1 MRRSRWAR
9 GRGHSS
15 VACLYVERTQEEPD
29 WWCTS
34 ISEYAASRGSTG
46 GKLLGASLAV
56 SGALQV
62 VEASLLAQVCVAPY
76 SAASL
81 LWAGGVTCIVLGQ
94 VEASDMLDD
103 DAEMVRVKK
112 GYALLHAVSAMAF
125 VALSTAGVLII
136 SPSAEPAVSWLSA
149 GLAMGGSFLFL
160 FAVGTQQLTGN
171 WIGTPSLCP
180 LPQQPADRRPEGRWG
195 RCHRWLG
202 SPTHRL
208 ILSRITLFTELA
220 GVSLVIFSV
229 TYLGVEQTI
238 SRSFCSVPG
247 CFRQFR

>member
-1 MRRSRWAR
+1 M
-9 GRGHSS
+9 
-15 VACLYVERTQEEPD
+15 EEPE

-76 SAASL
+76 SAAGL
-81 LWAGGVTCIVLGQ
+81 LWAGGISCIILGQ
-94 VEASDMLDD
+94 VEASDTLED

-112 GYALLHAVSAMAF
+112 GYALVHAVSAVAF
-125 VALSTAGVLII
+125 VALSTAGVLVI
-136 SPSAEPAVSWLSA
+136 SPSSQPAVSWVSA
-149 GLAMGGSFLFL
+149 GLAICGTGLFF

-171 WIGTPSLCP
+171 WVGTPSLCP
-180 LPQQPADRRPEGRWG
+180 LPQQPADRRLDGRWG

-208 ILSRITLFTELA
+208 VLSRITLFTELA
-220 GVSLVIFSV
+220 GVALVIFGV
-229 TYLGVEQTI
+229 TYLGVEQTT
-238 SRSFCSVPG
+238 SRSFCAISG
-247 CFRQFR
+247 CFRQF